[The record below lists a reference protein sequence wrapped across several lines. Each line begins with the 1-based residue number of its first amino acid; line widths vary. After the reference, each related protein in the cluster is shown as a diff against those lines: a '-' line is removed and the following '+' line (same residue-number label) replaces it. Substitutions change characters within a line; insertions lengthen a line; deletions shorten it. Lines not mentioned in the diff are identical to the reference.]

1 MSLTDAER
9 IELNALEEDA
19 RNLAKLVMGGG
30 SKNQLNRL
38 LVLAQGKNTQL
49 TTRVVA
55 LETKAE
61 TILDLVR
68 KLQ

>member
-1 MSLTDAER
+1 MSLTNAER